1 MMIIP
6 IGNDH
11 AALELKNFLISKL
24 SGEDLQFE
32 DCGTMT
38 CESCDYPVFAR
49 KVCEKVLGG
58 APWGILLCGS
68 GIGMS
73 MVANRFAGI
82 RAALCGTELQASL
95 ARRHNNANILC
106 MGARITGQELALAI
120 TRAFM
125 EAAFEGGRHQRRIN
139 LFDSMGKA

>member
-1 MMIIP
+1 MLIP

-11 AALELKNFLISKL
+11 AALELKNFLIEKL
-24 SGEDLQFE
+24 SGDELRFE
-32 DCGTMT
+32 DCGTT
-38 CESCDYPVFAR
+38 LADSCDYPVFAR
-49 KVCEKVLGG
+49 KVCEKVLSG
-58 APWGILLCGS
+58 APLGILLCGS

-73 MVANRFAGI
+73 MAANRHAGI

-120 TRAFM
+120 TRAFI
-125 EAAFEGGRHQRRIN
+125 AASFEGGRHQRRID

>member
-1 MMIIP
+1 MIIP

-11 AALELKNFLISKL
+11 AAFELKNYLVSQL
-24 SGEDLQFE
+24 SGGDISFE
-32 DCGTMT
+32 DCGASV

-49 KVCEKVLGG
+49 KVCERVLNG

-73 MVANRFAGI
+73 MAANRFAGI
-82 RAALCGTELQASL
+82 RAALCATELQASL
-95 ARRHNNANILC
+95 AKRHNNANILC
-106 MGARITGQELALAI
+106 LGARITGQELALAI

-125 EAAFEGGRHQRRIN
+125 AASFEGGRHQRRID